1 MFKTIVKPLF
11 IVSIALIGLQACTQ
25 VKVVRVPTP
34 LNELISPYKV
44 DLQWQLINDSL
55 DYSDSEGLF
64 FARDDRQLY
73 YANTSGIV
81 TAANIAGDGRWD
93 DQIAWQRKFNAPI
106 VSGPIRIKQGLIVGT
121 AKAQLMLLS
130 AENGSIQWQAEL
142 SSEVLS
148 KAVVADDDYVS
159 NAVFV
164 RTVDGKLNS
173 VNLNTGRVNWTV
185 SHSLP
190 KLSLRGIAP
199 VTYHEGVVYVGWE
212 SGKVEALDASTG
224 ELKWQ
229 SQVVIAKGRT
239 DLERLID
246 LQAEMVIKNG
256 RLYVFG
262 YHGKLVALN
271 PDNGNLYWAKKISGY
286 QDFIVDAKTLYLVD
300 EDDILNAYDLSTGT
314 RLWRQANFKYRKLA
328 DLVSYGDKF
337 ILLADGQ
344 GYFHWVDK
352 IDGSAVARATHVEL
366 DNFGQEIVRVAVE
379 GNKIFTL
386 DMQGYVSYYLVSH
399 SASL

>member
-1 MFKTIVKPLF
+1 MRIILKPIF
-11 IVSIALIGLQACTQ
+11 ILTLSIAGLQACTQ
-25 VKVVRVPTP
+25 AKIVRIPTP
-34 LNELISPYKV
+34 LTELVSPYKV
-44 DLQWQLINDSL
+44 QLQWQLINDRL

-64 FARDDRQLY
+64 FARDDKRLY
-73 YANTSGIV
+73 YAHTSGIL

-106 VSGPIRIKQGLIVGT
+106 VSGPIRIKQGLIIGT

-130 AENGSIQWQAEL
+130 DKNGSIQWQTEL

-148 KAVVADDDYVS
+148 KAVVADDDYV
-159 NAVFV
+159 NGAVFV
-164 RTVDGKLNS
+164 RTVDGKMNS
-173 VNLNTGRVNWTV
+173 VNLNTGKVNWTV
-185 SHSLP
+185 SHKLP

-212 SGKVEALDASTG
+212 TGKVEALDATTG

-229 SQVVIAKGRT
+229 SQVVVPKGRT

-271 PDNGNLYWAKKISGY
+271 PDNGNLYWAKKVSGY
-286 QDFIVDAKTLYLVD
+286 QDFIVDSKSLYLVD

-314 RLWRQANFKYRKLA
+314 RIWRQSNFKYRKLT
-328 DLVSYGDKF
+328 DLVSYGDNL

-344 GYFHWVDK
+344 GFFHWIDK
-352 IDGSAVARATHVEL
+352 IDGTAVARAKHVEI
-366 DNFGQEIVRVAVE
+366 DMHGQEILRVAVS
-379 GNKIFTL
+379 GAKIFTL
-386 DMQGYVSYYLVSH
+386 DAQGYVTYYQVKTNS
-399 SASL
+399 